1 MRFIKANNKVVG
13 AYCFGCTEQCNNDC
27 GRQHAHAGIAANKEV
42 AISSNSLTIR
52 STTAVRK

>member
-27 GRQHAHAGIAANKEV
+27 GRQHAGIAANKEV